1 MAQVTVELRKLLQ
14 TDFKLFDFPY
24 EIDDAGWKE
33 KLERDIVNHYYF
45 YEIGCETP
53 DRFKHQFMSKMLEI
67 MPYYNKLHNSEV
79 MITDPLV
86 NRKLSEIITEIESSS
101 TVNDNSKTQGITS
114 ESTTQDK
121 GSDSTI
127 TDGEDISQR
136 SEYPQSATYTSDIPT
151 ERTGNTTDVT
161 TTATYGRGSD
171 ANGSQNLNESI
182 ESTTENTGTKNYEK
196 ILEGFEGSS
205 QAELLEKYRAS
216 LLRLNTRI
224 IQELK
229 PLFIL
234 IY

>member
-1 MAQVTVELRKLLQ
+1 MAQVTVELLKLLQ

-24 EIDDAGWKE
+24 EIDDAAWKE

-45 YEIGCETP
+45 YEIGSETP

-86 NRKLSEIITEIESSS
+86 NRKLSEIITEIESST

-136 SEYPQSATYTSDIPT
+136 SEYPQSANYTSDIPT

-161 TTATYGRGSD
+161 TKATYGRGSD
-171 ANGSQNLNESI
+171 ARGSQNLNESM
-182 ESTTENTGTKNYEK
+182 ESSTENTATKNYER